1 VWLLLEETDGCRK
14 KKQELKEQE
23 PQRSRGHPGVRR
35 KQPLYLS
42 LESYYHFGGLE
53 ASDASEESAIS
64 YENCS
69 RKTLDLA

>member
-1 VWLLLEETDGCRK
+1 MVVTGRDGWMQEKETRVK
-14 KKQELKEQE
+14 KARAPEKQRASWGE
-23 PQRSRGHPGVRR
+23 RR
-35 KQPLYLS
+35 DQPLYWS